1 VQLLRN
7 NRFIILLEAEMTF
20 QRRILVVEDDPLMGS
35 LLVEALAHNGFDT
48 HLCSDAHSA
57 TKALK
62 TFDPDGVLVD
72 IDLGDGP
79 NGVDLIRIVK
89 SAYPHIAAI
98 LLSNHPDLQSAG
110 FRDESLPEGVAYL
123 RKKLVNNTVE
133 LVSAIEDVMQGNLSH
148 LRQDLGD
155 KGLLELL
162 TKTQREILEMIA
174 LGLSNAEIA
183 RRRKVGISAVEKRA
197 SEIFKTFGID
207 REESVVPRVMATRM
221 YFSEIGSQSGPK
233 T

>member
-1 VQLLRN
+1 MEVD
-7 NRFIILLEAEMTF
+7 MTF
-20 QRRILVVEDDPLMGS
+20 QRRILIVEDDALMGS
-35 LLVEALAHNGFDT
+35 LIMEALAHQGFET
-48 HLCSDAHSA
+48 QLCSSA
-57 TKALK
+57 TSASKALK

-79 NGVDLIRIVK
+79 NGVDLIRVIQ
-89 SAYPHIAAI
+89 SAYPHMAAI

-123 RKKLVNNTVE
+123 RKNLLNNTAE
-133 LVSAIEDVMQGNLSH
+133 LVSAIEDVMQGNSSH
-148 LRQDLGD
+148 LRQDLGN
-155 KGLLELL
+155 KGRLELL
-162 TKTQREILEMIA
+162 TKAQREILEMIA
-174 LGLSNAEIA
+174 LGMSNAEIA

-207 REESVVPRVMATRM
+207 REESVVPRVMATRI
-221 YFSEIGSQSGPK
+221 YFAEIGSKSRPM